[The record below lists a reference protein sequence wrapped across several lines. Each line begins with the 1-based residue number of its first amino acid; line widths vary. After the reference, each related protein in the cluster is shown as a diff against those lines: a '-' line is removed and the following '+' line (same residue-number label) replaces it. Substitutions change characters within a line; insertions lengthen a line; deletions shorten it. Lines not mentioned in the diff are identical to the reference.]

1 MPVKT
6 EPKTNTAQKVL
17 IVEDEGELRLI
28 LDIIL
33 HERNLD
39 LTYVSNLLDAEEYL
53 KANQPSLVILDN
65 KLPDGYGV
73 DFISYIRKH
82 YPGTK
87 IIMVS
92 GLGSAKDV
100 ALENGA
106 DLFLEKPFAL
116 DEFNKVMDEYLG

>member
-6 EPKTNTAQKVL
+6 EPKTKTTQKVL

-33 HERNLD
+33 HERDLD
-39 LTYVSNLLDAEEYL
+39 LTYVSNLLDAEAYL
-53 KANQPSLVILDN
+53 QDNKPSLVLLDN

-116 DEFNKVMDEYLG
+116 DEFNRVMDEYLG